1 MTENQI
7 GNERQRQPSVFHNMN
22 MKNAKTEKEQF
33 GGPDVIDADA
43 GFNAAIELDDFDTTK
58 HLAGWFVRCI
68 RNDIY
73 RNIAGMRTRH
83 RFPSTF
89 ANKSLSNE

>member
-22 MKNAKTEKEQF
+22 MKNTKTEKEQF

-58 HLAGWFVRCI
+58 HLAGWCVRCVMTFTEI
-68 RNDIY
+68 LQACDKFKSK
-73 RNIAGMRTRH
+73 AS
-83 RFPSTF
+83 FPQYVC
-89 ANKSLSNE
+89 K